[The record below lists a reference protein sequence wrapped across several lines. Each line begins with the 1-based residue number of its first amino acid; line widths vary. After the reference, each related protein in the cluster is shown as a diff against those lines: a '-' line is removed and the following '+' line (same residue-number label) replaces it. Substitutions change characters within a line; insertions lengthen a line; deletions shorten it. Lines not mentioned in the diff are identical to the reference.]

1 MKYVSLDPPGTY
13 CNYAAL
19 RDALKDH
26 RGETFLDAGCGGGA
40 ISKELLRFGMTGWG
54 VDFSDRALAVARARL
69 AQELAEGRYELHQAD
84 LEALPKDFPKAD
96 VAVSYMVMEHI
107 EDDAGFLKKM
117 ARQVKPGG
125 RIVVAAPGRKDCW
138 NIEDET
144 VGHLRRYDRADM
156 QAVLE
161 RAGLQDIEVR
171 SVAVPTAN
179 VLLKIGAWV
188 IARSNESEKRNLS
201 QREQTET
208 SGIREIPW
216 RTVFPVWVK
225 LFVNRVTM
233 WPLTALQ
240 RLFYRTELGTTMMGI
255 ARTPD

>member
-1 MKYVSLDPPGTY
+1 MNST
-13 CNYAAL
+13 
-19 RDALKDH
+19 R
-26 RGETFLDAGCGGGA
+26 
-40 ISKELLRFGMTGWG
+40 
-54 VDFSDRALAVARARL
+54 
-69 AQELAEGRYELHQAD
+69 
-84 LEALPKDFPKAD
+84 LPKDFPKAD

-125 RIVVAAPGRKDCW
+125 RIVVATTGRKDCW

-233 WPLTALQ
+233 W
-240 RLFYRTELGTTMMGI
+240 RLAVAWVQPGLG
-255 ARTPD
+255 RPS